1 MAGKDWPDPDWH
13 HSDLDW
19 VEAEEDDL
27 EEEVFVR
34 EISSKGNIID
44 KTV

>member
-1 MAGKDWPDPDWH
+1 MAGRDWPDPDWH
-13 HSDLDW
+13 HGDLDW

>member
-1 MAGKDWPDPDWH
+1 MCGKDWPDPDWH
-13 HSDLDW
+13 HGDLDW
-19 VEAEEDDL
+19 VEAEDDDL